1 MRRPLILV
9 ASKSGTTVEP
19 LSLTAYFREA
29 TGAPDEAFVAV
40 TDPGTPLEVLARER
54 GFRRTF
60 LAPPDVGGRYAA
72 LSVFGL
78 LPAALAGVDLAALAH
93 GATEMARASGPN
105 IEAARNPGLF
115 LGALLAAAR
124 DEGRD
129 KVTLIA
135 DPPFQSTLPW
145 IEQLLAEST
154 GKEGKGLYPV
164 VGEPPAAARSYAPD
178 RLLVYLRVDGDQDER
193 VEEWVKAGIPVEILS
208 LSAGARDVGAEFFRW
223 EVATAIACHLIG
235 VNAFDQ
241 PDVERAKEAA
251 RRILRGREADRTSRA
266 SAERHGGS
274 GKEAPAAGEIAAA
287 LAELHAGDIF
297 AVLAFVP
304 RTPSVKRSL
313 EGLRRRVRDRTGNA
327 TMLGFG
333 PGYLHST
340 GQLIKGGP
348 DRVVVLVVYAPS
360 GKDVRIPG
368 VDYSLE
374 ELFHAQALGDVDA
387 MRALGRRVQFL
398 MLDSVRQ
405 LPALTGAVRSQGK
418 TPSKRTRGEE

>member
-1 MRRPLILV
+1 MRRPLIIV

-19 LSLTAYFREA
+19 LSLMAYFREA
-29 TGAPDEAFVAV
+29 KDAPEEAFVAI
-40 TDPGTPLEVLARER
+40 TDPGTPLEALAGER
-54 GFRRTF
+54 KFRRVF

-72 LSVFGL
+72 LSVFGF
-78 LPAALAGVDLAALAH
+78 LPAALAGVDLAALAD

-135 DPPFQSTLPW
+135 DPPFQSTLAW

-154 GKEGKGLYPV
+154 GKDGKGLYPI
-164 VGEPPAAARSYAPD
+164 VGEPPAAARAYGPD
-178 RLLVYLRVDGDQDER
+178 RLMIYLRVEGDHDER
-193 VEEWVKAGIPVEILS
+193 VEEWVKAGIPVEILP
-208 LSAGARDVGAEFFRW
+208 LGAGARDVGAEFFRW
-223 EVATAIACHLIG
+223 EMATAITCHLMG

-241 PDVERAKEAA
+241 PDVERAKEARRPCAQDGPGFTRLGSHA
-251 RRILRGREADRTSRA
+251 RRSNDESPGRGRSRRPCGT
-266 SAERHGGS
+266 AE
-274 GKEAPAAGEIAAA
+274 
-287 LAELHAGDIF
+287 GDVF

-304 RTPSVKRSL
+304 RTSSAMRSL
-313 EGLRRRVRDRTGNA
+313 EGLRRRVRDLSGNA

-348 DRVVVLVVYAPS
+348 DRVVAVVVHAPS
-360 GKDVRIPG
+360 GKDVKIPG
-368 VDYSLE
+368 VEYTLG
-374 ELFHAQALGDVDA
+374 ELFHAQARGDVEA
-387 MRALGRRVQFL
+387 MQALGRRVHYL
-398 MLDSVRQ
+398 PLDSPRQ
-405 LPALTGAVRSQGK
+405 LPALTRAIRSEGK
-418 TPSKRTRGEE
+418 TPSKRSRRNG